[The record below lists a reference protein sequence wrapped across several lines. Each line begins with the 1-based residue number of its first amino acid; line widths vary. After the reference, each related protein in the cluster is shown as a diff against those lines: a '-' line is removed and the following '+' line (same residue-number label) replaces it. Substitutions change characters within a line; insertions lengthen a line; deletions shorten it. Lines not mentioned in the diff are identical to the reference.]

1 MFNNEYFRT
10 MKKFI
15 FLAGF
20 LFTLIF
26 MPATGQDIPEL
37 SKIDL
42 LIIRGENYKVIDT
55 CRQILTTDSLNSEIW
70 YKMGLAYQNLM
81 SEENSFRCFSRA
93 SELAP
98 ANNRY
103 TFMVAKGYYTKDK
116 PALAKPYLLKITAAD
131 SLNWAYSH
139 YLTSILMQEQN
150 FDDAIKI
157 YRRFYNQDSS
167 NYFYLDKIGFA
178 TLKKGDTDE
187 AKELYSRSLE
197 LNKKNVSAMKNLAYI
212 FTMENKVD
220 TAVKILTKAIST
232 EPDDMDLFVRR
243 ASLYFATNNNKR
255 ALNDYLKILSSGD
268 SSVLFL
274 KRAGIGYQ
282 NNLQPKEAIKYLL
295 LAYSKDS
302 NDYETASLIGQ
313 NYYLQTQFKKSIY
326 YYKRVTK
333 ILTPSVG
340 QLGIATIM
348 LAESQNGAGLYQDAI
363 SSYLTAIKTS
373 SDPNLYMIIANLYDE
388 QLKDVPKALYYYD
401 LFLTSIKKASKP
413 GVSSAYVESIKKRVE
428 FLKNP
433 VPVN

>member
-1 MFNNEYFRT
+1 MFNNEYFSK
-10 MKKFI
+10 MKKIIFI
-15 FLAGF
+15 SVL
-20 LFTLIF
+20 LFSLILL
-26 MPATGQDIPEL
+26 PASGQETPEL

-55 CRQILTTDSLNSEIW
+55 CRQILKSDSLNSEIW
-70 YKMGLAYQNLM
+70 YKLGLAYQNLM
-81 SEENSFRCFSRA
+81 SEENSFSCFSKA
-93 SELAP
+93 SELSP
-98 ANNRY
+98 TNNRY
-103 TFMVAKGYYTKDK
+103 SFMVAKGYYTKDK
-116 PALAKPYLLKITAAD
+116 QALAKQYLLKLTAAD

-150 FDDAIKI
+150 YDDAIKI
-157 YRRFYNQDSS
+157 YTRFYNQDSS

-178 TLKKGDTDE
+178 TLKKGETGE
-187 AKELYSRSLE
+187 AKELYSKSLQ

-220 TAVKILTKAIST
+220 TAVKILTRAIST

-255 ALNDYLKILSSGD
+255 ALNDYLKVLSTGD
-268 SSVLFL
+268 STVLYL

-282 NNLQPKEAIKYLL
+282 NNLQPKEAVKYLL

-313 NYYLQTQFKKSIY
+313 NYYHQSQFNKSIY

-333 ILTPSVG
+333 ILSPAVG
-340 QLGIATIM
+340 QMGIATIM
-348 LAESQNGAGLYQDAI
+348 LAESQKGAGLYKDAI

-401 LFLTSIKKASKP
+401 LFLTSIKNTSRS

>member
-1 MFNNEYFRT
+1 MFNNEYIRG

-15 FLAGF
+15 FIAGF
-20 LFTLIF
+20 LISLSFL
-26 MPATGQDIPEL
+26 PVAGQDIPEL

-42 LIIRGENYKVIDT
+42 LIIRGENYKVIDS
-55 CRQILTTDSLNSEIW
+55 CRQILATDSLNSEIW
-70 YKMGLAYQNLM
+70 YKMGLAMQNLM
-81 SEENSFRCFSRA
+81 SEENSFKCFSKA
-93 SELAP
+93 SELSP

-103 TFMVAKGYYTKDK
+103 AFMVAKGYYTKDK
-116 PALAKPYLLKITAAD
+116 MALAKPYLLKLTTAD

-139 YLTSILMQEQN
+139 YLTNILMQEEN
-150 FDDAIKI
+150 YDDAIKI

-167 NYFYLDKIGFA
+167 NYFYIDKIGFA
-178 TLKKGDTDE
+178 TLKKGDTE
-187 AKELYSRSLE
+187 KAKELYGKSLK

-212 FTMENKVD
+212 FTMENNID

-232 EPDDMDLFVRR
+232 EPDDMDLHARR

-255 ALNDYLKILSSGD
+255 ALNDYLKILSTGD

-282 NNLQPKEAIKYLL
+282 NNLQPKESLKYLL
-295 LAYSKDS
+295 LAYAKDS

-313 NYYLQTQFKKSIY
+313 NYYLHTQFKKSIY

-333 ILTPSVG
+333 ILSPSVG
-340 QLGIATIM
+340 QMGIATIM
-348 LAESQNGAGLYQDAI
+348 LAESQKGAGLYLDAI

-388 QLKDVPKALYYYD
+388 ELKDVPKALYYYD
-401 LFLTSIKKASKP
+401 LFLTAIKKSSKP

-433 VPVN
+433 VTVN